1 VCKLFRRQRSSQ
13 TRRLADLCSFSA
25 TRSRTLRS
33 TGERRRG
40 VTLSRPLDVCRALS
54 KRGCRNTAAR
64 THLRPSSR
72 PQFETLI
79 STRLFSHVPADSDR
93 AHARDGDDA
102 LPIRRDP
109 SSGVRRSN
117 GRHAN
122 PETRRPPLLLA
133 FTIDGS
139 GQKLGERGGLP

>member
-1 VCKLFRRQRSSQ
+1 VCKLFRRHRLSQ
-13 TRRLADLCSFSA
+13 THCPADLCSFSA

-40 VTLSRPLDVCRALS
+40 VALSRPLDVCRALS
-54 KRGCRNTAAR
+54 KRGCRKTAAR

-72 PQFETLI
+72 PQFETPI

-93 AHARDGDDA
+93 ARARDGDDA
-102 LPIRRDP
+102 LSIRRDP
-109 SSGVRRSN
+109 SNGVRRSN

-122 PETRRPPLLLA
+122 PATRRAPLPERPRRAAARQLLN
-133 FTIDGS
+133 I
-139 GQKLGERGGLP
+139 GQPH